1 MNEVNLTLYAKL
13 IRDSER
19 LQVARAYVENTK
31 YPERDVLMQ
40 ILGTAGT
47 DVIPN
52 KFLKEEN

>member
-1 MNEVNLTLYAKL
+1 MNEVNMTLYAKL

-40 ILGTAGT
+40 ILG
-47 DVIPN
+47 V
-52 KFLKEEN
+52 KENENGEN